1 MRQLLGI
8 ALIVCSLFLGYQG
21 IDKITDNSASLEILN
36 VEIDL
41 SNKSGKEEGYLYT
54 GLAVI
59 LFIGGVYL
67 MKK

>member
-8 ALIVCSLFLGYQG
+8 ALIICSLFLGYQG
-21 IDKITDNSASLEILN
+21 IQKITDNSTSVEILD

-59 LFIGGVYL
+59 LLIGGVY
-67 MKK
+67 MIKK